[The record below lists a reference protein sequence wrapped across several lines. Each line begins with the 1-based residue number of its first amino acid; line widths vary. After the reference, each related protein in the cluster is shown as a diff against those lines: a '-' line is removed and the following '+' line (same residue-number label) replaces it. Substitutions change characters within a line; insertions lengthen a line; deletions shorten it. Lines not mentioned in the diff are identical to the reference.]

1 MSPIRCEIVTQE
13 RVVYDQMVDMVIAP
27 GVEGELG
34 ILPHHAPLLTALAA
48 GELRVKKDKGEESF
62 AISGGFMEVLPDHVS
77 VLARTAEHA
86 GEIDLARAEEAR
98 ARAQKLLHEGPPPG
112 DFSQMTAIETALRR
126 SQIRLKVARKR
137 RRRPGPGAMMGM
149 DEE

>member
-13 RVVYDQMVDMVIAP
+13 RVVFDEMVEMVIAP
-27 GVEGELG
+27 GVDGELG
-34 ILPHHAPLLTALAA
+34 ILPHHVPLLTALAP
-48 GELRVKKDKGEESF
+48 GELRVKKIQEEESF

-86 GEIDLARAEEAR
+86 DEIDFSRAEAARARAEE
-98 ARAQKLLHEGPPPG
+98 LLREGPPP
-112 DFSQMTAIETALRR
+112 DMSRLAAIETALRR

-137 RRRPGPGAMMGM
+137 KHRPGPGPMMGM